1 MNPTRIA
8 LLIAPGVIMVTA
20 LMLLTGIEQWMAS
33 LGKTSDQ
40 QLAFGRVGIALPY
53 VAAAG
58 IGIVFLFA
66 ARDAAAIR
74 YAGGGVL
81 IGTLVIIVVAA
92 IREFTRLATF
102 AGSLPTETTI
112 LAYVDPAT
120 AIGAMLSLVASM
132 FSLRVALRGNAAF
145 AASSPRRVRG
155 KRAIHGEARW
165 MSLNDAKRVFP
176 AVGGIVLGEA
186 YRVDKDVVADRGF
199 RSDDPETWGAGGRSP
214 LLCFD
219 ASFGSTHGLVFAG
232 SGGFKTTSVTV
243 PTALKWGGGLVALD
257 PSNEVAPMVI
267 EHRRKAGRD
276 VFVLDPKYPTTGFNV
291 LDWIGRYGA
300 TREEDVVAVASWV
313 VTDTGRST
321 SIRDDFFRASALQLI
336 TALIADVCLSGH
348 TEKENQ
354 HLRQMRANLSEPEP
368 KLRER
373 LQKIYDNSES
383 EFVKE
388 NVAPFIAMTPETFSG
403 VYANA
408 VKETHWLSYPNYA
421 ALVSGSTFSTDAIGE
436 DKTDIFVNLDL
447 KALETHPGLAR
458 TIIGALLNA
467 VYNRNGQ
474 MKGRTL
480 FLLDEV
486 ARLGYLR
493 ILETARDAGRKYGIS
508 LVLLFQSIGQMR
520 EAYGGRDATSKW
532 FESASWVSF
541 AAINDPETA
550 DYISR
555 RCGNTTVEVDQ
566 LSRSS
571 AMSGSSRTR
580 SKQLASRAL
589 ILPEEVLRM
598 RGDEQIVFTA
608 GNAPLRCGR
617 AIWFRRNDM
626 KSVVGA
632 NRFHRKG
639 EQA

>member
-1 MNPTRIA
+1 MLVA
-8 LLIAPGVIMVTA
+8 STA
-20 LMLLTGIEQWMAS
+20 LMLATVFGLTGIEQWTHSFGSTPEARLM
-33 LGKTSDQ
+33 L
-40 QLAFGRVGIALPY
+40 GRVGIALPY
-53 VAAAG
+53 AAATA
-58 IGIVFLFA
+58 IGVIFLFA
-66 ARDAAAIR
+66 ARGAVAIR
-74 YAGGGVL
+74 SMGVGVL
-81 IGTLVIIVVAA
+81 IGAAALVAA
-92 IREFTRLATF
+92 AVARESIRLSGLSDSVP
-102 AGSLPTETTI
+102 AGASLI
-112 LAYVDPAT
+112 NYIDPAT
-120 AIGAMLSLVASM
+120 AVGAMLAAVAGV
-132 FSLRVALRGNAAF
+132 FALRVAMRGNAAF
-145 AASSPRRVRG
+145 APAAPRRIHG
-155 KRAIHGEARW
+155 KRSIHGDAAW
-165 MSLNDAKRVFP
+165 MAINDAKRLFP
-176 AVGGIVLGEA
+176 HGGGIVLGEA
-186 YRVDKDVVADRGF
+186 YRVDKDTVADRSF
-199 RSDDPETWGAGGRSP
+199 RSDDRQTWGLGGKSP
-214 LLCFD
+214 LLCFN

-243 PTALKWGGGLVALD
+243 PTALKWGGSLVALD

-267 EHRRKAGRD
+267 AHRRKADRD
-276 VFVLDPKYPTTGFNV
+276 VFVLDPRDPSTGFNV
-291 LDWIGRYGA
+291 LDWIGRFGG
-300 TREEDVVAVASWV
+300 TKEEDVVAVASWV

-348 TEKENQ
+348 TEKEDL
-354 HLRQMRANLSEPEP
+354 HLRQMRMNLSEPEP

-373 LQKIYDNSES
+373 LQLIYDNSGS
-383 EFVKE
+383 DFVKE

-403 VYANA
+403 VYANV

-421 ALVSGSTFSTDAIGE
+421 ALVSGSSFATDDITNGR
-436 DKTDIFVNLDL
+436 TDIFINLDL
-447 KALETHPGLAR
+447 KMLETHPGLAR

-467 VYNRNGQ
+467 IYNRDGEVT
-474 MKGRTL
+474 GRTL

-520 EAYGGRDATSKW
+520 ETYGGRDATSKW

-566 LSRSS
+566 LSRT
-571 AMSGSSRTR
+571 AQMSGSSRTR
-580 SKQLASRAL
+580 SRQLAARPL
-589 ILPEEVLRM
+589 ILSEEVLRM

-617 AIWFRRNDM
+617 AIWFRRDDM
-626 KSVVGA
+626 KAVAGK
-632 NRFHRKG
+632 NRFHPA
-639 EQA
+639 ENT

>member
-1 MNPTRIA
+1 MTPTRIA
-8 LLIAPGVIMVTA
+8 LLVVPSAIMV
-20 LMLLTGIEQWMAS
+20 MVVILLTGIEQWTAS
-33 LGKTSDQ
+33 FGTTPDARLV
-40 QLAFGRVGIALPY
+40 LGRVGIALPY

-58 IGIVFLFA
+58 SGIIFLFA
-66 ARDAAAIR
+66 AKGAAAIR
-74 YAGGGVL
+74 FAGAGVL
-81 IGTLVIIVVAA
+81 LATTIVVSIAA
-92 IREFTRLATF
+92 VREVVRLTSF
-102 AGSLPTETTI
+102 AGDVPTGRAI
-112 LAYVDPAT
+112 INYVDPAT
-120 AIGAMLSLVASM
+120 AIGAMLAMVAGV
-132 FSLRVALRGNAAF
+132 FALRVVLRGNAAF
-145 AASSPRRVRG
+145 AAAEPRRIRG
-155 KRAIHGEARW
+155 KRAIHGEAGW
-165 MSLNDAKRVFP
+165 MAINEAKRLFP
-176 AVGGIVLGEA
+176 RAGGIVVGEA
-186 YRVDKDVVADRGF
+186 YRVHKDVVADRGF
-199 RSDDPETWGAGGRSP
+199 RADDVETWGAGGRSP

-267 EHRRKAGRD
+267 AHRRKAGRD
-276 VFVLDPKYPTTGFNV
+276 VFVLDPKDPTTGFNV

-447 KALETHPGLAR
+447 KALETHPR
-458 TIIGALLNA
+458 STI
-467 VYNRNGQ
+467 
-474 MKGRTL
+474 
-480 FLLDEV
+480 
-486 ARLGYLR
+486 
-493 ILETARDAGRKYGIS
+493 RKPPTTS
-508 LVLLFQSIGQMR
+508 H
-520 EAYGGRDATSKW
+520 AAAAT
-532 FESASWVSF
+532 
-541 AAINDPETA
+541 PP
-550 DYISR
+550 
-555 RCGNTTVEVDQ
+555 
-566 LSRSS
+566 SRSIS
-571 AMSGSSRTR
+571 
-580 SKQLASRAL
+580 
-589 ILPEEVLRM
+589 
-598 RGDEQIVFTA
+598 
-608 GNAPLRCGR
+608 
-617 AIWFRRNDM
+617 
-626 KSVVGA
+626 
-632 NRFHRKG
+632 
-639 EQA
+639 

>member
-1 MNPTRIA
+1 M
-8 LLIAPGVIMVTA
+8 LVSPGA
-20 LMLLTGIEQWMAS
+20 LMLMTLLGLDGIEQWTA
-33 LGKTSDQ
+33 
-40 QLAFGRVGIALPY
+40 AFGSTADARVMLGRFGIVLPF
-53 VAAAG
+53 AAAAALG
-58 IGIVFLFA
+58 ILFLFA
-66 ARDAAAIR
+66 ARGTLSVR
-74 YAGGGVL
+74 SAGAGVL
-81 IGTLVIIVVAA
+81 IGGAAVAIA
-92 IREFTRLATF
+92 ASREMMRLSSF
-102 AGSLPTETTI
+102 AVAVPVGGSI
-112 LAYVDPAT
+112 FNYVDPAS
-120 AIGAMLSLVASM
+120 AIGATIVSVVCVFA
-132 FSLRVALRGNAAF
+132 LRVAMRGDAAF
-145 AASSPRRVRG
+145 ASPAPRR
-155 KRAIHGEARW
+155 IHGRRSIHGDAEWMALKDARR
-165 MSLNDAKRVFP
+165 LFP
-176 AVGGIVLGEA
+176 ETGGIVVGEA
-186 YRVDKDVVADRGF
+186 YRVDKDTVAQRGF
-199 RSDDPETWGAGGRSP
+199 RADNPQTWGAGGRSP

-219 ASFGSTHGLVFAG
+219 ASFGSSHGLVFAG

-243 PTALKWGGGLVALD
+243 PTALKWGGSLVALD
-257 PSNEVAPMVI
+257 PSSEVAPMVI
-267 EHRRKAGRD
+267 EHRRNAGRD
-276 VFVLDPKYPTTGFNV
+276 VFILDPRDPSTGFNV
-291 LDWIGRYGA
+291 LDWIGRFGG
-300 TREEDVVAVASWV
+300 TREEDLVAVANWV
-313 VTDTGRST
+313 VTDTGRQA

-373 LQKIYDNSES
+373 LQAIYDNSAS

-421 ALVSGSTFSTDAIGE
+421 ALVSGASFATNDIADG
-436 DKTDIFVNLDL
+436 KTDIFVNLDL
-447 KALETHPGLAR
+447 KALEAHPGLAR
-458 TIIGALLNA
+458 TIIGALANA
-467 VYNRNGQ
+467 IYNRNGDVN
-474 MKGRTL
+474 GRTL

-541 AAINDPETA
+541 AAINDPDTA

-571 AMSGSSRTR
+571 QMSGSSRTR
-580 SKQLASRAL
+580 SKQLTARPL
-589 ILPEEVLRM
+589 ILPEEVLLM
-598 RGDEQIVFTA
+598 RSDEQIIFTA

-617 AIWFRRNDM
+617 AIWFRRVDM
-626 KSVVGA
+626 KSIVA
-632 NRFHRKG
+632 KNRFHRKG
-639 EQA
+639 KGG

>member
-1 MNPTRIA
+1 M
-8 LLIAPGVIMVTA
+8 PGV
-20 LMLLTGIEQWMAS
+20 LMAGMLFLLTGIEHWFAGFGSTEQAQLM
-33 LGKTSDQ
+33 LG
-40 QLAFGRVGIALPY
+40 RIGIALPY
-53 VAAAG
+53 AVAAATG
-58 IGIVFLFA
+58 IAFLFA
-66 ARDAAAIR
+66 AKGAIAIR
-74 YAGGGVL
+74 SAGGGVL
-81 IGTLVIIVVAA
+81 IGAVAVILIAG
-92 IREFTRLATF
+92 IREIGRLASF
-102 AGSLPTETTI
+102 SDAIPDGGSI
-112 LAYVDPAT
+112 LNYADPAT
-120 AIGAMLSLVASM
+120 GMGAILVAIAGV
-132 FSLRVALRGNAAF
+132 FAARVATRGNAAF
-145 AASSPRRVRG
+145 ATSTPRRVSG
-155 KRAIHGEARW
+155 KRAIHGEVNW
-165 MSLNDAKRVFP
+165 MRLNDAKRLFP
-176 AVGGIVLGEA
+176 ESGGIVVGEA
-186 YRVDKDVVADRGF
+186 YRVDKDTVADRGF
-199 RSDDPETWGAGGRSP
+199 RADDRETWGAGGKSA

-267 EHRRKAGRD
+267 THRRKAGRD
-276 VFVLDPKYPTTGFNV
+276 VHVLDPKDPSTGFNV
-291 LDWIGRYGA
+291 LDWIGRFGG
-300 TREEDVVAVASWV
+300 TREEDVVAVANWV

-348 TEKENQ
+348 TEKEHQ

-383 EFVKE
+383 DFVKE

-421 ALVSGSTFSTDAIGE
+421 ALVSGSSFATDDIAEG
-436 DKTDIFVNLDL
+436 KTDIFVNLDL
-447 KALETHPGLAR
+447 KTLEAHPGLAR

-467 VYNRNGQ
+467 IYNRNGEIR
-474 MKGRTL
+474 GRTL

-520 EAYGGRDATSKW
+520 ETYGGRDATSKW

-571 AMSGSSRTR
+571 QMSGSSRTR
-580 SKQLASRAL
+580 SKQLAARPL

-626 KSVVGA
+626 TAIAGE
-632 NRFHRKG
+632 NRFHRK
-639 EQA
+639 EKPS

>member
-1 MNPTRIA
+1 MIPTRIA
-8 LLIAPGVIMVTA
+8 LLVVPGMTMVGTLFLFA
-20 LMLLTGIEQWMAS
+20 GIEHWLARFGSTEQAQLML
-33 LGKTSDQ
+33 
-40 QLAFGRVGIALPY
+40 GRIGIALPY
-53 VAAAG
+53 AISAASG
-58 IGIVFLFA
+58 IMFLFA
-66 ARDAAAIR
+66 ARGAIAVR
-74 YAGGGVL
+74 SAGAGVL
-81 IGTLVIIVVAA
+81 IGTAAVILIAS
-92 IREFTRLATF
+92 IREIGRLTSFVDAIP
-102 AGSLPTETTI
+102 AGGNI
-112 LAYVDPAT
+112 LNYADPAT
-120 AIGAMLSLVASM
+120 GIGVIITAIAGVFAA
-132 FSLRVALRGNAAF
+132 RVAMRGNTAF
-145 AASSPRRVRG
+145 STSVPRRVSG
-155 KRAIHGEARW
+155 KRAIHGAANW
-165 MSLNDAKRVFP
+165 MTLNDAKRLFP
-176 AVGGIVLGEA
+176 EAGGIVVGEL
-186 YRVDKDVVADRGF
+186 YRVDKDTVADRGF
-199 RSDDPETWGAGGRSP
+199 RADDRETWGAGGRSP

-219 ASFGSTHGLVFAG
+219 ASFGSTHGLAFAG
-232 SGGFKTTSVTV
+232 SGGLKTTSVTV

-257 PSNEVAPMVI
+257 PSNEVAPMVF

-276 VFVLDPKYPTTGFNV
+276 VHVLDPKNPSTGFNV
-291 LDWIGRYGA
+291 LDWVGRFGG
-300 TREEDVVAVASWV
+300 TREEDVVAVANWL
-313 VTDTGRST
+313 VTDTGGSL
-321 SIRDDFFRASALQLI
+321 SVRDDFFRASALQLI

-373 LQKIYDNSES
+373 LQKIYDNSQS
-383 EFVKE
+383 GFVKE

-421 ALVSGSTFSTDAIGE
+421 ALVSGSSFATDDIAEG
-436 DKTDIFVNLDL
+436 KTDIFVNLDL
-447 KALETHPGLAR
+447 KTLEAHPGLAR

-467 VYNRNGQ
+467 IYNRNGEI
-474 MKGRTL
+474 KGRTL

-520 EAYGGRDATSKW
+520 EIYGGRDATSKW

-541 AAINDPETA
+541 AAINDPATA

-571 AMSGSSRTR
+571 QMSGSSRTR
-580 SKQLASRAL
+580 SKQLAARPL
-589 ILPEEVLRM
+589 ILPEEVMGM

-617 AIWFRRNDM
+617 AVWFRRADM
-626 KSVVGA
+626 KTIIDV
-632 NRFHRKG
+632 NRFHRSLP
-639 EQA
+639 